1 MKPLAVETGT
11 QTHLPLVRTGLSGRA
26 ANLRLFAAV
35 LCVIS
40 GLAVCMFWLTAGNT
54 TGAVGQN
61 SNVLVSAFEYET
73 ISSTTLA
80 GFVDH
85 MPHRSGTD
93 QSGDEIP
100 SPVTEQPADASAAED
115 DTHKIFGLTVSFGF
129 LASPTAD
136 TGSKHGFVIAEPNVT
151 GGDPVTLL
159 RGPPPEK

>member
-1 MKPLAVETGT
+1 MKPLALDISSYI
-11 QTHLPLVRTGLSGRA
+11 HLPLVRAGLSGRA
-26 ANLRLFAAV
+26 ANLRLFAV
-35 LCVIS
+35 LCLIS
-40 GLAVCMFWLTAGNT
+40 GLAVCMFWLAAGNA

-61 SNVLVSAFEYET
+61 SSALVSVSEHEAA
-73 ISSTTLA
+73 SSTALG

-85 MPHRSGTD
+85 LLHQSNAD

-100 SPVTEQPADASAAED
+100 SPATEQPGDISTAED
-115 DTHKIFGLTVSFGF
+115 DTHKVFGLAVSFGF

-136 TGSKHGFVIAEPNVT
+136 TGPKHGFVIAEPNVT

>member
-1 MKPLAVETGT
+1 MKPLALEIGSYIR
-11 QTHLPLVRTGLSGRA
+11 LPLVRAGLSGRA
-26 ANLRLFAAV
+26 ANPRLFAAV

-40 GLAVCMFWLTAGNT
+40 GLAVCMFWLTAGNA

-61 SNVLVSAFEYET
+61 ANAHVSASEYET
-73 ISSTTLA
+73 ASSATLA

-93 QSGDEIP
+93 RSGGGIP
-100 SPVTEQPADASAAED
+100 SPATELPGDVSAAED
-115 DTHKIFGLTVSFGF
+115 DTHKVFGLTVLFEF

-151 GGDPVTLL
+151 GGDLVTLL